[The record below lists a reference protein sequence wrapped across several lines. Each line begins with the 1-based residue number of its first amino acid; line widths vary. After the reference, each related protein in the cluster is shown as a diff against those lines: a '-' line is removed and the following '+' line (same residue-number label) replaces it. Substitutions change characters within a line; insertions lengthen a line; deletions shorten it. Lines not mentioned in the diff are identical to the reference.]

1 MKTNIDLHKI
11 HEGTYWGKALITFEK
26 SDVEDTLYRFEVS
39 IPLRVMYYVLFKL
52 FRCKRWCDDKR
63 YWNGRHIKME
73 RAAEPTDIFWENLS
87 VVATERFRKSVLTYL
102 ITFLVLGFSFTIN
115 LFSASLRFD
124 LEKEA
129 RENGT
134 TEMTSKYTLIFII
147 VGVNAIVVA
156 LINFSFGRLIRILSS
171 FEAHETYTKYNLSVA
186 VKLTFTR
193 FINTIIIP
201 CAVHYELD
209 DWFTTSGLTTDVFFI
224 TVAISF
230 FAPLI
235 DIFEPFWLYK

>member
-1 MKTNIDLHKI
+1 
-11 HEGTYWGKALITFEK
+11 
-26 SDVEDTLYRFEVS
+26 
-39 IPLRVMYYVLFKL
+39 
-52 FRCKRWCDDKR
+52 
-63 YWNGRHIKME
+63 ME

-156 LINFSFGRLIRILSS
+156 LINFSFVRLIRILSS